1 MNVIPYQ
8 LYDEVEMKRPHP
20 CFARSKRFQIVRVG
34 ADIKIMC
41 LGCGNVMMID
51 RDKFNGKIKK
61 VLTHHEAPL
70 VPGSENK

>member
-1 MNVIPYQ
+1 MTVIPYE

-20 CFARSKRFQIVRVG
+20 CFAHSKRFQIVRVG

-61 VLTHHEAPL
+61 VLVHHEGSI
-70 VPGSENK
+70 VPDRKD